1 MTDLDELLEDVP
13 TPRLRRGLTRHIDA
27 LRDEN
32 KRLSDLL
39 QRTVQLAAARG
50 VLPVAEQVLDGVID
64 VLDAERGF
72 IGLFDGR
79 RDWHLVAARHLS
91 RSDIEDAEG
100 KVSSSLI
107 EECRRTRRPV
117 VEVDAAEGRF
127 AGRQSVHALKLRSV
141 IVLPI
146 AEEGVMAP
154 LGFVYLD
161 DTRRRGVFDQAAT
174 AAAAS
179 WLPTVAST
187 VRRAVEESGD
197 DDQPFPGVITRS
209 ARLQE
214 ELVELAR
221 VAQFD
226 APVLLTG
233 ETGTGKSFI
242 ARKVHQASQRRDEDF
257 VHVNCGAIPE
267 SLLEGELF
275 GTTKGAFSGA
285 TEREGRFEAAD
296 GGTLFLDE
304 LDAMPMACQVKLL
317 VAIQERWVTRLGSN
331 RRVDVDVRIIA
342 AMNRD
347 PFELIERNELR
358 EDLYYRLAV
367 ILTRIPPLRERPE
380 DVPLLAQS
388 VLARTQA
395 RYGLPPVRLSDEA
408 LEQLLAHP
416 WPGNV
421 RELENTL
428 DRAAL
433 TARDGVIESVKL
445 RTRPATTSS
454 APPSAQPA
462 ASAAP
467 SAPARPKRKRRYRV
481 SEDEFAEA
489 WAAHDGHAP
498 TVAEAL
504 GVTERSVFR
513 LKKRF
518 GM

>member
-1 MTDLDELLEDVP
+1 MSEIDRWLNEVESPRVARGLRRAFDELVAERQ
-13 TPRLRRGLTRHIDA
+13 RLTH
-27 LRDEN
+27 
-32 KRLSDLL
+32 LL
-39 QRTVQLAAARG
+39 ARTVQLAAARG

-91 RSDIEDAEG
+91 KQDIDDAEG

-117 VEVDAAEGRF
+117 VEVDAVEGRF
-127 AGRQSVHALKLRSV
+127 AERASVSALKLRSV

-174 AAAAS
+174 EAAAG
-179 WLPTVAST
+179 WLPTVASV
-187 VRRAVEESGD
+187 VRRAVEDSSD
-197 DDQPFPGVITRS
+197 DDEQPFSGVVTRS
-209 ARLQE
+209 ARLRE
-214 ELVELAR
+214 ELAELAR
-221 VAQFD
+221 VAAFD
-226 APVLLTG
+226 APILLTG

-242 ARKVHQASQRRDEDF
+242 ARKVHQASDRRDKAF

-275 GTTKGAFSGA
+275 GTTKGAFTGA
-285 TEREGRFEAAD
+285 TEREGRFEAAH

-331 RRVDVDVRIIA
+331 QRRDVDVRIIA

-347 PFELIERNELR
+347 PFELIESQTLR

-380 DVPLLAQS
+380 DIPLLAQS
-388 VLARTQA
+388 VLARSQA
-395 RYGLPPVRLSDEA
+395 RYGLPPVRLGEVA
-408 LEQLLAHP
+408 LEQLLSHP

-433 TARDGVIESVKL
+433 TARGGVIEEVRL
-445 RTRPATTSS
+445 RARPASS
-454 APPSAQPA
+454 PSGAAEPVAAPTAQPA
-462 ASAAP
+462 
-467 SAPARPKRKRRYRV
+467 RKRRYKV
-481 SEDEFAEA
+481 TEEEFDAE
-489 WAAHDGHAP
+489 WARHDGHAP
-498 TVAEAL
+498 SVAQAL

-518 GM
+518 GR

>member
-1 MTDLDELLEDVP
+1 MTDLDELIDDVP
-13 TPRLRRGLTRHIDA
+13 TPRLKRGLTRHVKA
-27 LRDEN
+27 LREEN
-32 KRLSDLL
+32 QRLSDLL
-39 QRTVQLAAARG
+39 ARTVQLAAARG
-50 VLPVAEQVLDGVID
+50 VLPVAEHVLDGVID

-79 RDWHLVAARHLS
+79 RDWHLVAARHMS
-91 RSDIEDAEG
+91 QSDIEDAEG
-100 KVSSSLI
+100 QVSSSLI

-117 VEVDAAEGRF
+117 VEVDAAEGRY
-127 AGRQSVHALKLRSV
+127 AGRKSVSALKLRSV

-146 AEEGVMAP
+146 VEEGVMAP

-174 AAAAS
+174 AAAAG
-179 WLPTVAST
+179 WLPTVASC
-187 VRRAVEESGD
+187 VRRAVEESDD
-197 DDQPFPGVITRS
+197 DDQPFAGVVTRS
-209 ARLQE
+209 ARLRE
-214 ELVELAR
+214 ELAELAR
-221 VAQFD
+221 VARFD
-226 APVLLTG
+226 APILLTG

-242 ARKVHQASQRRDEDF
+242 ARKVHQASNRRDKPF

-275 GTTKGAFSGA
+275 GTTKGAFTGA
-285 TEREGRFEAAD
+285 TEREGRFEAAH

-347 PFELIERNELR
+347 PFELIETDKLR

-380 DVPLLAQS
+380 DIPLLAQS

-395 RYGLPPVRLSDEA
+395 RYGLPPVRLGDDA
-408 LEQLLAHP
+408 LDQLLAHA

-421 RELENTL
+421 RELENSL

-433 TARDGVIESVKL
+433 TARDGVIEQVKL
-445 RTRPATTSS
+445 RSRGPSSSPAPAGRPAT
-454 APPSAQPA
+454 P
-462 ASAAP
+462 SAAP
-467 SAPARPKRKRRYRV
+467 ATLPTRKRRYKV
-481 SEDEFAEA
+481 SEEEFAAAWEA
-489 WAAHDGHAP
+489 AEGHAP

>member
-1 MTDLDELLEDVP
+1 MSDLDTWLEQVES
-13 TPRLRRGLTRHIDA
+13 PRVARGLRRQIDA
-27 LRDEN
+27 LRAERE
-32 KRLSDLL
+32 RLTHLL
-39 QRTVQLAAARG
+39 SRTVQLAAARG
-50 VLPVAEQVLDGVID
+50 VLPVAEHVLDGVID

-91 RSDIEDAEG
+91 KQDIDDAEG

-127 AGRQSVHALKLRSV
+127 AERKSVSNLKLRSV

-146 AEEGVMAP
+146 AEKGVMAP

-174 AAAAS
+174 EAAAG
-179 WLPTVAST
+179 WLPTVASV
-187 VRRAVEESGD
+187 VRRAVEDSSD
-197 DDQPFPGVITRS
+197 DDEQPFAGVVTRS
-209 ARLQE
+209 SRLLE
-214 ELVELAR
+214 ELAELAR

-226 APVLLTG
+226 APILLTG

-242 ARKVHQASQRRDEDF
+242 ARKVHAASNRSDKPF

-275 GTTKGAFSGA
+275 GTTKGAFTGA

-317 VAIQERWVTRLGSN
+317 VALQERWVTRLGAN
-331 RRVDVDVRIIA
+331 QRIDVDVRIIA

-347 PFELIERNELR
+347 PFELIEQDKLR

-380 DVPLLAQS
+380 DIPLLAQS
-388 VLARTQA
+388 VLARSQA
-395 RYGLPPVRLSDEA
+395 RYGLPPVRLGDEA
-408 LEQLLAHP
+408 AEQLLAHA

-421 RELENTL
+421 RELENAL

-433 TARDGVIESVKL
+433 TARQGVIESVRL
-445 RTRPATTSS
+445 RERARPSLAPTAT
-454 APPSAQPA
+454 APQVAATPQPA
-462 ASAAP
+462 
-467 SAPARPKRKRRYRV
+467 RKRRYKV
-481 SEDEFAEA
+481 TEEEFDAA
-489 WAAHDGHAP
+489 WATHDGHAP
-498 TVAEAL
+498 SVAEAL

-518 GM
+518 GR